1 MLNLSELFEGV
12 QDVWLIWLAGVL
24 GVVSMS
30 HRAMRR
36 PQWKNVLDFHQEDR
50 GASYALPYMMVFP
63 IYLIFMCWTI
73 QGTMMLM
80 TKFGVV
86 HAAHMAA
93 RTAVVWRSADQYDQ
107 RRGWDTAQ
115 RNAQHAAALS
125 LAPYACGFSRYQL
138 LYPTYP
144 GALARSARAIPGSI
158 VYHYLY
164 TQFAEETQAGR
175 NLAKESYVKQK
186 YVYAAAMTRVTL
198 RESANRFNGELTAQV
213 THRMPLQV
221 PLTGR
226 LFGQLDLTRRAFYRD
241 IRSTAVMPLE
251 TPESANLR
259 LGIDYDPTV
268 AN

>member
-1 MLNLSELFEGV
+1 LV
-12 QDVWLIWLAGVL
+12 
-24 GVVSMS
+24 
-30 HRAMRR
+30 
-36 PQWKNVLDFHQEDR
+36 
-50 GASYALPYMMVFP
+50 
-63 IYLIFMCWTI
+63 
-73 QGTMMLM
+73 
-80 TKFGVV
+80 
-86 HAAHMAA
+86 
-93 RTAVVWRSADQYDQ
+93 
-107 RRGWDTAQ
+107 
-115 RNAQHAAALS
+115 
-125 LAPYACGFSRYQL
+125 
-138 LYPTYP
+138 
-144 GALARSARAIPGSI
+144 RSARAIPGSFA
-158 VYHYLY
+158 YHYLY
-164 TQFAEETQAGR
+164 TQFAEETQAGS